1 MSRSP
6 AARVRV
12 PDPGGRLQDW
22 TPTRRPVLAP
32 AVAGF
37 ASRVAFA
44 AAHVVAD
51 PLADNTPGAPAVVD
65 WEATLGVRDQLWSLG
80 FGVAEAMDTAQR
92 GMGLDW
98 PATAELIQRSSAR
111 AAAVGG
117 RIAAG
122 VGTDHLPP
130 GPHPIDAVLGAYAD
144 QLEVTEQAGAQPIL
158 MASRALAASA
168 PSAEDYAKVYGR
180 LLEQTSGPVILHW
193 LGEVFDPLL
202 AGYWGSLDLDDA
214 TETVLALVA
223 DHADRIEGI
232 KVSLL
237 DADREVALR
246 RRLPAG
252 VRLFTGDDFNYPQL
266 IAGDGVGDHPHS
278 DALLGV
284 FAAIAPAASAALQ
297 ALDAED
303 RGGYHAL
310 LTPTVPLARHLFSA
324 PTYYYKTGIA
334 FLSWLNGHQVSPAM
348 VGGLHAGR
356 SLPHLVRAAQLA
368 DTAGVLTDP
377 DLAVHRLRQLL
388 AVHGIDQP

>member
-1 MSRSP
+1 MSGPP

-12 PDPGGRLQDW
+12 PDPGGRLQEW
-22 TPTRRPVLAP
+22 APTRQPVFAS
-32 AVAGF
+32 AVTGF
-37 ASRVAFA
+37 TSRVAFA

-65 WEATLGVRDQLWSLG
+65 WEATLGIRDRLWSLG

-98 PATAELIQRSSAR
+98 PATAELIQRSSGR
-111 AAAVGG
+111 AAAAGG
-117 RIAAG
+117 QIAAG

-130 GPHPIDAVLGAYAD
+130 GPHPIDDVLGAYAD

-158 MASRALAASA
+158 MASQALAASA
-168 PSAEDYAKVYGR
+168 ESVEDYAKVYGR
-180 LLEQTSGPVILHW
+180 LLEQTGGPVILHW
-193 LGEVFDPLL
+193 LGEAFDPLL
-202 AGYWGSLDLDDA
+202 AGYWGSSDLDAA

-223 DHADRIEGI
+223 DHADRIEGV

-252 VRLFTGDDFNYPQL
+252 VRLFTGDDFHYPQL
-266 IAGDGVGDHPHS
+266 IAGDGVGEHPHS

-284 FAAIAPAASAALQ
+284 FAAIAPAASAGLQ
-297 ALDAED
+297 ALDAD
-303 RGGYHAL
+303 DLGGYHAL
-310 LTPTVPLARHLFSA
+310 LTPTVPLAEHLFSP

-334 FLSWLNGHQVSPAM
+334 FLAWLNGHQVSPAM

-377 DLAVHRLRQLL
+377 DLAVHRLRHLL
-388 AVHGIDQP
+388 TVHGIDQP